1 MNATFFGLCLLW
13 LGAAGFGALL
23 ILRGRW
29 EKAVSEGRPIPGAAT
44 RKTTEAALTFAGT
57 GGMILGLG
65 VLGLSVLR

>member
-1 MNATFFGLCLLW
+1 MNATFVGLCLLW

-23 ILRGRW
+23 IMRGRW
-29 EKAVSEGRPIPGAAT
+29 EKAVSQGRTIPGPTA
-44 RKTTEAALTFAGT
+44 RKTMEAGLTFAGT